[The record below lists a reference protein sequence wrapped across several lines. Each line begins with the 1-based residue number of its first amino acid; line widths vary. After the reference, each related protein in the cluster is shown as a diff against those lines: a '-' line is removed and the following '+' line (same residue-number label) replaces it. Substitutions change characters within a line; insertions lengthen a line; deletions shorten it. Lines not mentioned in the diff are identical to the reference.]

1 MRKQVSLRIPDHL
14 LSLADLRAR
23 KVWVNQAT
31 ALRQLLYERAEAY
44 VLRLLSCGEFSL
56 SRSAELLG
64 LRPGEVQDLAVARGV
79 KIGGTPVQHK
89 AGR

>member
-44 VLRLLSCGEFSL
+44 VLASCPVGN
-56 SRSAELLG
+56 SRSPA
-64 LRPGEVQDLAVARGV
+64 ARNSSACV
-79 KIGGTPVQHK
+79 PVRFRISPSPE
-89 AGR
+89 G